1 MAGGHSRAQLNL
13 AGNRLRTLPAE
24 IGKLVDLVELDV
36 SSNLLERLPEGGI
49 GRLAK
54 LGELYLQD
62 NQLSA
67 LPADLDGLVALT
79 VFDVRNVRRA
89 LELYT
94 G

>member
-1 MAGGHSRAQLNL
+1 L

-24 IGKLVDLVELDV
+24 IGKLADLVELDV

-67 LPADLDGLVALT
+67 LPADLDGLVALA
-79 VFDVRNVRRA
+79 VLDVRNVRRA
-89 LELYT
+89 PALRNGRRLVCGRSLT
-94 G
+94 